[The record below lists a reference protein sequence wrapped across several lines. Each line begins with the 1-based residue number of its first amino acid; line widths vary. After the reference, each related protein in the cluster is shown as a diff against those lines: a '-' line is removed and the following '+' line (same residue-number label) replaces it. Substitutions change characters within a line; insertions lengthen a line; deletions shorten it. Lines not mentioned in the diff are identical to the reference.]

1 LHDLIVRLLKVV
13 RKIRGEKAMNEI
25 EAIGICVIV
34 ILTLFGIWLFGIL
47 GLFIFLLMSF
57 GFIVLLKL
65 YKKYFEEEK
74 PKPRHQLNW
83 QCSYCL
89 RINSAKAKI
98 CTKCGKERRRI
109 LKSDKNAESK

>member
-1 LHDLIVRLLKVV
+1 
-13 RKIRGEKAMNEI
+13 MNEI
-25 EAIGICVIV
+25 EAIEICVIV

-47 GLFIFLLMSF
+47 GLFIFLLMTF

-74 PKPRHQLNW
+74 PKPKHQLNW

-98 CTKCGKERRRI
+98 CTKCGKERLI
-109 LKSDKNAESK
+109 KSCEDKRGEKYGKVH